1 VAVSLLR
8 NVLRW
13 QAALW
18 ALAGLGLAV
27 APGSLV
33 EGLLNQEPMREAA
46 WLRILGVLAIVV
58 AAQMIL
64 VTRKLEELWWWS
76 WSFVVLEA
84 GVAAVATLNAAFGV
98 AEGAAVWPWWA
109 LAVASWGFM
118 LLDLA
123 ALAKAGT
130 ERTPV

>member
-1 VAVSLLR
+1 MTLLR
-8 NVLRW
+8 NVLRL
-13 QAALW
+13 QAAVW
-18 ALAGLGLAV
+18 ALAGLGLA
-27 APGSLV
+27 LV
-33 EGLLNQEPMREAA
+33 PVRLVVGLMNQTTAGDAA

-84 GVAAVATLNAAFGV
+84 GVAAVATLNAMFGV
-98 AEGAAVWPWWA
+98 PEGAAGWPWWL
-109 LAVASWGFM
+109 LAGASWGFM

>member
-1 VAVSLLR
+1 MTLLR

-18 ALAGLGLAV
+18 ALAGLGLV
-27 APGSLV
+27 LVPGRLV
-33 EGLLNQEPMREAA
+33 VGLLNQTTVGDAA

-84 GVAAVATLNAAFGV
+84 GVAAVATLHAAFGV
-98 AEGAAVWPWWA
+98 AEGSAVWPWWL
-109 LAVASWGFM
+109 LAVGSWGFM